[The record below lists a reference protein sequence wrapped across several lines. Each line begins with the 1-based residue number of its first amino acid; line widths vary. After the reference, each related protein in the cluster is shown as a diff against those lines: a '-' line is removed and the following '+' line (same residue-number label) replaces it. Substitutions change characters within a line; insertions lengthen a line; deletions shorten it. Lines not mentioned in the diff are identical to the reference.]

1 MEEQLARVEI
11 VRNPNGT
18 YSAIIWSETEG
29 DKEISA
35 KSLEALFRELTM
47 DLEFAVGEHQ
57 REGRGVEVSAE
68 EEFENLQYAQEWNEG
83 NQ

>member
-11 VRNPNGT
+11 LRNQNGT

-29 DKEISA
+29 DKEISNR
-35 KSLEALFRELTM
+35 SLEGLFRELTM

-57 REGRGVEVSAE
+57 REGRGLEFSAE
-68 EEFENLQYAQEWNEG
+68 EEFENLQYAQEWNE
-83 NQ
+83 Q